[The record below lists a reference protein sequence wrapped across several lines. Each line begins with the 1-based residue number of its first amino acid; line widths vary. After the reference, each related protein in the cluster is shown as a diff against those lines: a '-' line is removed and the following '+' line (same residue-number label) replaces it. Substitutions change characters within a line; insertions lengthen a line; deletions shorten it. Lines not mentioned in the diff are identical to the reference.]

1 MRESEDPDNIYKF
14 IIWNNKEIKVNGQS
28 IFFKHYFDMDIK
40 YTNDLLYNMS
50 NIESFNVI
58 REAGL
63 FKSNFL
69 EWTGLRLAVP
79 ASLRVYELNS
89 KGIFDLE
96 TF

>member
-1 MRESEDPDNIYKF
+1 MS
-14 IIWNNKEIKVNGQS
+14 
-28 IFFKHYFDMDIK
+28 FFKHYFDMDIK

-69 EWTGLRLAVP
+69 EWAGLKLAVP
-79 ASLRVYELNS
+79 PSLRVYKLNS
-89 KGIFDLE
+89 KDIFDLE
-96 TF
+96 TFKCHNYYCLISLGINMRNLTNGPS